1 MVLAAHQSPH
11 LNIYKALRGLYGQER
26 WGGEGAPFT
35 LTSPMV
41 LRILTAPFFLKGN
54 LAFPSHQGS
63 GMAKKLDPKGVAH

>member
-1 MVLAAHQSPH
+1 M
-11 LNIYKALRGLYGQER
+11 
-26 WGGEGAPFT
+26 GGEGAPFT

-54 LAFPSHQGS
+54 LAFPSHQGG